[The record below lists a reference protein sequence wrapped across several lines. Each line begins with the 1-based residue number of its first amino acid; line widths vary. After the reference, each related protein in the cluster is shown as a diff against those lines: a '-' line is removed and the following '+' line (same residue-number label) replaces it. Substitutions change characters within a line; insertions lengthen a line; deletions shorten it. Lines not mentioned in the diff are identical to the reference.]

1 MNIMK
6 LTKIK
11 IENYK
16 SIKSLE
22 FDIKKYGTS
31 YTTIL
36 LGVNESGKSNVLD
49 AMSFLESPE
58 EECDYYT
65 FHNQK
70 DEDNNPVDLWY
81 YLEFDKKDTCVAKLR
96 TDIEGGDLLIF
107 ELADI
112 IKNVYLQ
119 HEETTFSESYSFAI
133 KKLTTGL
140 FVNKTQKAVADK
152 AGQQVQTTIYKISKS
167 KEDDTFEELTE
178 ENFKSLFEKKIEAI
192 ISEYEPSVSY
202 WKPSPEYLI
211 STEDLNSFAKNIN
224 SKPALKNIFLLAG
237 YEKQD
242 AIQSVVATVP
252 NGTQRSKLRSKL
264 EDELNKYIK
273 EVWKHDIDVVVDI
286 TETGQFTLS
295 IKDAGEENKHDRLPI
310 DGRSEGARHFLS
322 LILSLSI
329 ESKHSQLKN
338 QLILIDEPEAHL
350 HPSGIRDLSKEL
362 LRIGINNYLFVSTH
376 SPFLVDKKK
385 KERHIIIKKNS
396 SALTEKIHI
405 EGHAS
410 IIDDEVLREAFG
422 LEVYKD
428 LLNPHSILVEGA
440 SDKML
445 LQKALALKDFT
456 QFGITNGHGSNVDT
470 LASKLNDV
478 DISILVLLDDDAS
491 GKSYKKKIISIG
503 GSYSA
508 NNVFTIRDLAGKI
521 VTDGTIEDTLG
532 KDYVESQFKK
542 LYCTHYKETECSIL
556 LDEAKP
562 FVDQI
567 KAYLHQNQKP
577 EVDKFIE
584 EIKNNLA
591 TEFKPSKS
599 SFSTKFPLLELLI
612 GEIIKKLQN

>member
-1 MNIMK
+1 MK

-16 SIKSLE
+16 SIESLE

-31 YTTIL
+31 YTTLL

-49 AMSFLESPE
+49 AMSFLEVPDKE
-58 EECDYYT
+58 YDYYSL
-65 FHNQK
+65 HNQK
-70 DEDNNPVDLWY
+70 DEENNPVDLWY
-81 YLEFDKKDTCVAKLR
+81 YLEFDEKHICANGLKTE
-96 TDIEGGDLLIF
+96 IEGGDLLNF
-107 ELADI
+107 EITDI
-112 IKNVYLQ
+112 VKNVYLQ
-119 HEETTFSESYSFAI
+119 HGETTFNESYDFEI
-133 KKLTTGL
+133 KKLTSGL
-140 FVNKTQKAVADK
+140 FVSKTQKTVNNK
-152 AGQQVQTTIYKISKS
+152 AGQQVQVNVFKISNT
-167 KEDDTFEELTE
+167 KEDDSFEELAI
-178 ENFKSLFEKKIEAI
+178 ENFKSHFSNKIQSI
-192 ISEYEPSVSY
+192 IAKHEPSVSY

-211 STEDLNSFAKNIN
+211 STEDLNAFSKDI
-224 SKPALKNIFLLAG
+224 STKPALKNIFLLAG
-237 YEKQD
+237 YEKED
-242 AIQSVVATVP
+242 AIQTVIGTVA

-273 EVWKHDIDVVVDI
+273 EVWEHDIDVVVDI

-295 IKDAGEENKHDRLPI
+295 IKDTGEENKHDRLPI

-329 ESKHSQLKN
+329 ESKHSQRKN

-385 KERHIIIKKNS
+385 KERHIIIKKNG

-405 EGHAS
+405 DTHTD

-440 SDKML
+440 SDKVL
-445 LQKALALKDFT
+445 IQKVLTLKGKN
-456 QFGITNGHGSNVDT
+456 QVGITNGHGSNVDT

-478 DISILVLLDDDAS
+478 DISVLVVVDDDTS
-491 GKSYKKKIISIG
+491 GKAYKSKIIRIG

-508 NNVFTIRDLAGKI
+508 SNVLTIRDLVGGI
-521 VTDGTIEDTLG
+521 VADGTIEDTLG
-532 KDYVESQFKK
+532 KNYVESKFKE
-542 LYCTHYKETECSIL
+542 LYRNHYSVADCDIT
-556 LDEAKP
+556 LDETVP
-562 FVDQI
+562 FVGQM
-567 KAYLHQNQKP
+567 KAYLHQNNKSDA
-577 EVDKFIE
+577 DKFIE
-584 EIKNNLA
+584 DVKNKLA
-591 TEFKPSKS
+591 NEFAPNKS
-599 SFSTKFPLLELLI
+599 SLTANFPLLESLAD
-612 GEIIKKLQN
+612 EIIRKL

>member
-1 MNIMK
+1 MK
-6 LTKIK
+6 LNKIK

-22 FDIKKYGTS
+22 FDVKKYGTS

-49 AMSFLESPE
+49 AMSFLETPDKDF
-58 EECDYYT
+58 DYYSL
-65 FHNQK
+65 HNQK
-70 DEDNNPVDLWY
+70 DEENSPVDLWY
-81 YLEFDKKDTCVAKLR
+81 YLEFEEKSTATVSLR
-96 TDIEGGDLLIF
+96 AEIEGGDLLNF
-107 ELADI
+107 EIVDI
-112 IKNVYLQ
+112 VKNVYLQ
-119 HEETTFSESYSFAI
+119 HGETTFSEAYTFEV
-133 KKLTTGL
+133 KKLTAGL
-140 FVNKTQKAVADK
+140 FVNKTQKTATNK
-152 AGQQVQTTIYKISKS
+152 AGQPVQETVFKISKA
-167 KEDDTFEELTE
+167 KEDDTFEELTA
-178 ENFKSLFEKKIEAI
+178 ENFKSLFASKIETI
-192 ISEYEPSVSY
+192 IAEHEPSVSY

-211 STEDLNSFAKNIN
+211 STEDLNSFAQDVNA
-224 SKPALKNIFLLAG
+224 KPALKNIFLLAG
-237 YEKQD
+237 YEKKD
-242 AIQSVVATVP
+242 AIQSVIATVS

-362 LRIGINNYLFVSTH
+362 LRIGTNNYLFVSTH

-396 SALTEKIHI
+396 AALTEKVHI
-405 EGHAS
+405 EAHTN

-422 LEVYKD
+422 LEVYRD

-440 SDKML
+440 SDKVL
-445 LQKALALKDFT
+445 LQKALTLKSKT

-478 DISILVLLDDDAS
+478 DISLLVVVDDDAS
-491 GKSYKKKIISIG
+491 GKAYKTKIIRIG
-503 GSYSA
+503 GSYSTD
-508 NNVFTIRDLAGKI
+508 NVLTIRDLVGGI
-521 VTDGTIEDTLG
+521 VADGTIEDTLG
-532 KDYVESQFKK
+532 KNYVESKFKE
-542 LYCTHYKETECSIL
+542 LYRSHYSEAECDIV
-556 LDEAKP
+556 LDETIP
-562 FVDQI
+562 FVGQMKI
-567 KAYLHQNQKP
+567 YLHRNTKP
-577 EVDKFIE
+577 DTDKFIE
-584 EIKNNLA
+584 DVKNKLA
-591 TEFKPSKS
+591 NEFAPARG
-599 SFSTKFPLLELLI
+599 SFSANFPLLESLAD
-612 GEIIKKLQN
+612 EIIKKL

>member
-1 MNIMK
+1 MK

-16 SIKSLE
+16 SINSLE

-31 YTTIL
+31 YTTML

-49 AMSFLESPE
+49 AMSFLKTPE
-58 EECDYYT
+58 KEGDYYT
-65 FHNQK
+65 LHNQK

-81 YLEFDKKDTCVAKLR
+81 YLEFEKNDTYVGDLR
-96 TDIEGGDLLIF
+96 SNIEGGDPLNF
-107 ELADI
+107 ELTNI

-119 HEETTFSESYSFAI
+119 HEETKFSESYSFEI
-133 KKLTTGL
+133 KKFTTGL
-140 FVNKTQKAVADK
+140 FVNKTQKTITNE
-152 AGQQVQTTIYKISKS
+152 AGQQVQESAYKISKI
-167 KEDDTFEELTE
+167 KEDDAFEELTV
-178 ENFKSLFEKKIEAI
+178 ENFKSLFEAEIEAV
-192 ISEYEPSVSY
+192 ISRYEPSVSY

-211 STEDLNSFAKNIN
+211 STEDLNYFAQDIN
-224 SKPALKNIFLLAG
+224 AKPALKNIFLLAG
-237 YEKQD
+237 YEKED
-242 AIQSVVATVP
+242 AIKSVVATVP
-252 NGTQRSKLRSKL
+252 NGTQRSKLRCKL
-264 EDELNKYIK
+264 EDELNKYIR
-273 EVWKHDIDVVVDI
+273 EVWKHDIDIVVDI

-295 IKDAGEENKHDRLPI
+295 IKDAGEENKHDRLTI
-310 DGRSEGARHFLS
+310 AGRSEGARHFLS

-329 ESKHSQLKN
+329 ESKHSQRKN

-362 LRIGINNYLFVSTH
+362 LRIGTNNYLFVSTH

-396 SALTEKIHI
+396 LALTEKIHI
-405 EGHAS
+405 EDHVS

-445 LQKALALKDFT
+445 LQKVLALKDVH
-456 QFGITNGHGSNVDT
+456 QFCITNGHGSNVDT

-521 VTDGTIEDTLG
+521 VADGTIEDTLG

-542 LYCTHYKETECSIL
+542 LYCTQYKETVCSIL

-599 SFSTKFPLLELLI
+599 SFSTNFPLLELLA
-612 GEIIKKLQN
+612 GEIIRKLEN